1 MTENNDVSETI
12 LLGMDALTEG
22 VNELNNKL
30 SALIVAVQLQSR
42 KNKE

>member
-1 MTENNDVSETI
+1 MTNEATETL

-22 VNELNNKL
+22 INELNNKL